1 MDATTE
7 RITLDEVARTPGRRR
22 APSVPARP
30 LELMRVRLV
39 VRIVLEVLLCILVA
53 GIIVVAATVG
63 MAVQAYVDR
72 APERPAYC
80 SAPGDA
86 RQSLPQCLEGG

>member
-22 APSVPARP
+22 AAAVPARP
-30 LELMRVRLV
+30 LELMRVRLI

-53 GIIVVAATVG
+53 GVIVVAATVG
-63 MAVQAYVDR
+63 MAVQSYVNRD
-72 APERPAYC
+72 APRPAYC

-86 RQSLPQCLEGG
+86 RQSLPVCTDG